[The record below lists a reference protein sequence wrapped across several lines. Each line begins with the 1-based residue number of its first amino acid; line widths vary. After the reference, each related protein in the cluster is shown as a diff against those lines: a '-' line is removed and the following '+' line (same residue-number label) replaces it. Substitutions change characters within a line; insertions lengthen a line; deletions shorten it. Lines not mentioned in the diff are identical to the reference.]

1 MWDPK
6 NPHHLYL
13 IFVNL
18 VTSFW
23 CHPNNYISIPT
34 GDTGI
39 PWNTYLR
46 KVQVGFLIH
55 SLLNSTI
62 IPKNLGHLRGRMGF
76 LVSVRPPS
84 LVARGRTQADIVII
98 VYCHERARCAGV
110 RSYHTLVL
118 LCPFVALHGLAAA
131 GEAQPERAFHGVS
144 EEAVESVAVGEQNC
158 RMHMDNQ
165 STESSSRISVVS
177 HKNPNMNEPSHVC
190 TCMHKS

>member
-98 VYCHERARCAGV
+98 VYCHGESSLCRC
-110 RSYHTLVL
+110 SILHTLVL

-144 EEAVESVAVGEQNC
+144 EEAVESVGAQNC

-165 STESSSRISVVS
+165 STASSSRISVVS